1 MDCAAFKFI
10 TKNIFS
16 ILKKRKVK
24 KLYLYGNLRFNFFS
38 NEIFHKEL
46 KSKGVD
52 LIFLKSNILLKKIIL
67 IYLKHLLLDQFFLYI
82 KNFSNLYSFSKKKFV
97 LEPPWDFFILI
108 TKLLIPFLNLRK
120 KNLI

>member
-38 NEIFHKEL
+38 NEIFHKKL

-52 LIFLKSNILLKKIIL
+52 LIFLKSNHFVKKIIL
-67 IYLKHLLLDQFFLYI
+67 IYLKHLLSINFFYI
-82 KNFSNLYSFSKKKFV
+82 
-97 LEPPWDFFILI
+97 
-108 TKLLIPFLNLRK
+108 
-120 KNLI
+120 